1 MYGTFSF
8 SMAHLEPNI
17 EFSNK
22 IMILSSTMQE
32 TRPVDNI
39 GNSRNWTIVSIIL
52 SVVRHSTQTKDQTG
66 TFVIKNKSGMSKIT
80 LDKKKLNFNGTT
92 ISYIKSENVSINS
105 LIFSVKLTSNFNWFN
120 KQQNYKYMSLLP
132 QIFWWWGSELTSR
145 WSCRFSPTPGKL
157 TLQSTPTSLRWSE
170 GPIPDNIK
178 SCGEFTAPPLNIT
191 CHR

>member
-22 IMILSSTMQE
+22 IMILSYTMQE

-80 LDKKKLNFNGTT
+80 LDKKKLNFNGTK
-92 ISYIKSENVSINS
+92 IS
-105 LIFSVKLTSNFNWFN
+105 
-120 KQQNYKYMSLLP
+120 
-132 QIFWWWGSELTSR
+132 
-145 WSCRFSPTPGKL
+145 
-157 TLQSTPTSLRWSE
+157 
-170 GPIPDNIK
+170 
-178 SCGEFTAPPLNIT
+178 
-191 CHR
+191 

>member
-22 IMILSSTMQE
+22 IMILSYTMQE

-80 LDKKKLNFNGTT
+80 LDRKKLNFNGTT
-92 ISYIKSENVSINS
+92 IS
-105 LIFSVKLTSNFNWFN
+105 
-120 KQQNYKYMSLLP
+120 
-132 QIFWWWGSELTSR
+132 
-145 WSCRFSPTPGKL
+145 
-157 TLQSTPTSLRWSE
+157 
-170 GPIPDNIK
+170 
-178 SCGEFTAPPLNIT
+178 
-191 CHR
+191 

>member
-22 IMILSSTMQE
+22 IMILSYTMQE

-52 SVVRHSTQTKDQTG
+52 SVVSHSTQTKDRTG

-92 ISYIKSENVSINS
+92 IS
-105 LIFSVKLTSNFNWFN
+105 
-120 KQQNYKYMSLLP
+120 
-132 QIFWWWGSELTSR
+132 
-145 WSCRFSPTPGKL
+145 
-157 TLQSTPTSLRWSE
+157 
-170 GPIPDNIK
+170 
-178 SCGEFTAPPLNIT
+178 
-191 CHR
+191 

>member
-80 LDKKKLNFNGTT
+80 LDKKKLNFNGTK
-92 ISYIKSENVSINS
+92 IS
-105 LIFSVKLTSNFNWFN
+105 
-120 KQQNYKYMSLLP
+120 
-132 QIFWWWGSELTSR
+132 
-145 WSCRFSPTPGKL
+145 
-157 TLQSTPTSLRWSE
+157 
-170 GPIPDNIK
+170 
-178 SCGEFTAPPLNIT
+178 
-191 CHR
+191 